1 VVQLTAT
8 SLDSVMRV
16 DTLLSNVQRILTLL
30 TQTTA
35 VSKYK
40 NLSDL
45 FVDRHLLKEDIED
58 K

>member
-1 VVQLTAT
+1 
-8 SLDSVMRV
+8 MRV